1 MSGTVAEIMADV
13 MASFGIKRIYG
24 IPGDSI
30 DPLVEAVR
38 KTPEIKYVQTRHEE
52 GAAFAASF
60 DSKFNGH
67 ISACFGTSGPGS
79 IHLLNGLYD
88 AKLDHAPVLAITG
101 QVARDLVGRDYHQEV
116 NMFKLFDDVSVYNR
130 LLLNASIAPF
140 ILSRAITEAVLRRGV
155 AHINVPV
162 DLLMD
167 RAPSTVPQ
175 MPVFPEVQYRP
186 NIERVKKLLD
196 RSARPV
202 LLIGSGARNAAS
214 LVDDFS
220 SKIGAPIIYALN
232 GKGILPDS
240 DPRVMGGLG
249 LLGTRPSV
257 DAVKRADLILM
268 LGTSFPYFK
277 FIPPGTAVVQVDINA
292 DVPGSQIQLTE
303 SIVDDAGA
311 FISHMQEGIAEKED
325 KFFLEL
331 EESRKRWLRELQRQ
345 ENAQTDSVNPKMLSR
360 LLSEET
366 DDDSVIVTD
375 TGNTTVWIARHFRAT
390 GSNRFLFSGGL
401 ASMGNSIPGSVGVA
415 LSTGRQIISAVGDGG
430 FAMTMME
437 LSTVVKY
444 DLPIKFVIFNN
455 GKLGM
460 IKFEQEV
467 LGYPQWG
474 IDLKNP
480 DFSTIAEA
488 YGIPSARIETGD
500 SLREGLRKMLSS
512 RGPFIL
518 EAITGP
524 DAKPMPPYVTVSQVK
539 GYAMAS
545 IREHVGYTPEAE

>member
-1 MSGTVAEIMADV
+1 MV
-13 MASFGIKRIYG
+13 SFGIKRIYG

-101 QVARDLVGRDYHQEV
+101 QVARDLVGRGYHQEV
-116 NMFKLFDDVSVYNR
+116 NMFKLFDDVSAYNK
-130 LLLNASIAPF
+130 LLIDASSAPF
-140 ILSRAITEAVLRRGV
+140 ILSRAIIEAVLQRGV
-155 AHINVPV
+155 AHLNVPV
-162 DLLMD
+162 DLLME
-167 RAPSTVPQ
+167 SVPRTLPQ
-175 MPVFPEVQYRP
+175 TAVLPEVQYRP
-186 NIERVKKLLD
+186 NIDRVKQLLD
-196 RSARPV
+196 RSERPV
-202 LLIGSGARNAAS
+202 LLIGNGARSAS
-214 LVDDFS
+214 SLIDNFS
-220 SKIGAPIIYALN
+220 AKIGAPIIYALS
-232 GKGILPDS
+232 GKGVLPDS

-257 DAVKRADLILM
+257 DAMGKADLILM

-277 FIPPGTAVVQVDINA
+277 FIPRETNAIQVDSNA
-292 DVPGSQIQLTE
+292 GVPGSQIHLTE
-303 SIVDDAGA
+303 SIVDDVGSFLARV
-311 FISHMQEGIAEKED
+311 QEGVAEKKY

-331 EESRKRWLRELQRQ
+331 EESKKRWLRELLRQ
-345 ENAQTDSVNPKMLSR
+345 ENAESDLVNPKMLSR
-360 LLSEET
+360 LISEEA
-366 DDDSVIVTD
+366 DRDSVIVTD
-375 TGNTTVWIARHFRAT
+375 TGNTTVWIARHFRAA
-390 GSNRFLFSGGL
+390 GSNRFLFSGAL
-401 ASMGNSIPGSVGVA
+401 ASMGNSVPGSIGVA
-415 LSTGRQIISAVGDGG
+415 LSTKRQVISAVGDGG
-430 FAMTMME
+430 FAMTMVE

-444 DLPIKFVIFNN
+444 GLPVKFVIFNN

-488 YGIPSARIETGD
+488 YGIPSARMEAGD
-500 SLREGLRKMLSS
+500 SLKDGIRKMLSS
-512 RGPFIL
+512 HGPYIL
-518 EAITGP
+518 EVLTDP
-524 DAKPMPPYVTVSQVK
+524 DAKPMPPYVTVSQAK

-545 IREHVGYTPEAE
+545 IREHVGYTTEVA